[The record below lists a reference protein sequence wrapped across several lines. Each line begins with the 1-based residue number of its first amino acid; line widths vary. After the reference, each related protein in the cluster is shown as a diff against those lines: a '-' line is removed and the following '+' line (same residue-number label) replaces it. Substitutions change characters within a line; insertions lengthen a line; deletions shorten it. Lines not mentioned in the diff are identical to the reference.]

1 MTTAGTNDVVAAA
14 DATKKGSLDL
24 SGTGTVSHCG
34 TSTGVHTP
42 NLSTSVGSF
51 TFTPS
56 LPGVELHPAA
66 SANVDFKGGAAF
78 NSGSVC

>member
-1 MTTAGTNDVVAAA
+1 MTTAGTNNVVAAA

-34 TSTGVHTP
+34 TSLGVHTP
-42 NLSTSVGSF
+42 NLKTSFGSF

-56 LPGVELHPAA
+56 FPGVEFHPAA
-66 SANVDFKGGAAF
+66 VGNVDFKGGAVF
-78 NSGSVC
+78 NAGSVC